1 MTNQKSIYVIGSSN
15 TDMVIKSDTLPLPGE
30 TVIGGDF
37 LMNPGGK
44 GANQAVSC
52 ARLNGKV
59 IFISRVGNDLFG
71 KQSLEHYQKQ
81 DIDIQFIT
89 TDQTLPSGIA
99 LINVDKQGE
108 NCITVAPGANNTLQF
123 VHISQAFTTL
133 QPKDIVLIQ
142 LEIPFETVLQAIQQ
156 AHAKGARVILN
167 PAPATNL
174 PDWLYQHLYLITPN
188 ETEATLLT
196 GAKVTDETTAFLAAE
211 QLVQKGCENVII
223 TLGSKGSFL
232 KTQTF
237 SGLIPAQKV
246 KAVDTTAAG
255 DCFNGALAVAIAE
268 NKSLLEAVSFANKAA
283 AISVTRLGAQSSLPK
298 RIEIPE

>member
-237 SGLIPAQKV
+237 SGLIPAQNV

-268 NKSLLEAVSFANKAA
+268 NKSLLEAVRFANKAA